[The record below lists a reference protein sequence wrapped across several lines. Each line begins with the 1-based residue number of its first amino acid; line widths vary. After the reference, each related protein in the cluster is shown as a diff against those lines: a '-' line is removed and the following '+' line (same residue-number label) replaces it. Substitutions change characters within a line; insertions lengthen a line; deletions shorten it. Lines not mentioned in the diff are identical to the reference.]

1 MDKKI
6 RVLHVAEAAGGV
18 ERYLETL
25 FKYSKDKVENILV
38 CSQNYDYEKF
48 KKLADRIIVLKM
60 AHDIEPSSDIKVERT
75 LRRIIKQLKPDIV
88 YAHSSKAGAFARIAD
103 LGLNNKVIYNPH
115 GWAFNENT
123 KGIKKKIKHTSFKI
137 AEKVGANF
145 TDKIICISDFEK
157 NTALKN
163 KIASKDKLKV
173 IYSGIDF
180 KEFERANK
188 ITRSDVGIPEDAF
201 VIGNVARL
209 TETKAPDTFVK
220 AAKIIKKNIPN
231 AFFVMVGN
239 GDLQKKIESQIKADH
254 LENCFLLTGWVDN
267 PNDFMNLFDIGMLL
281 SRWEGLGLVLL
292 EYMLSEVPVIATNVG
307 GIPNVVKNRKNGL
320 LVLKDNINEIV
331 KATLLLHNDMALRQE
346 LINSGLKDVRKRFN
360 IKRTA
365 LETEEM
371 YKKVIDD
378 D

>member
-1 MDKKI
+1 
-6 RVLHVAEAAGGV
+6 
-18 ERYLETL
+18 
-25 FKYSKDKVENILV
+25 
-38 CSQNYDYEKF
+38 
-48 KKLADRIIVLKM
+48 
-60 AHDIEPSSDIKVERT
+60 
-75 LRRIIKQLKPDIV
+75 
-88 YAHSSKAGAFARIAD
+88 
-103 LGLNNKVIYNPH
+103 
-115 GWAFNENT
+115 
-123 KGIKKKIKHTSFKI
+123 
-137 AEKVGANF
+137 
-145 TDKIICISDFEK
+145 
-157 NTALKN
+157 
-163 KIASKDKLKV
+163 
-173 IYSGIDF
+173 
-180 KEFERANK
+180 
-188 ITRSDVGIPEDAF
+188 
-201 VIGNVARL
+201 
-209 TETKAPDTFVK
+209 
-220 AAKIIKKNIPN
+220 
-231 AFFVMVGN
+231 MVGN

-320 LVLKDNINEIV
+320 LVPKDNINEIV